1 MSSYI
6 GGIIGLAVGVV
17 ILANVYIST
26 VKGVN
31 TTALGFTT
39 AETSMWSLLTL
50 IGIVGFVYG
59 VLNLFGLA

>member
-6 GGIIGLAVGVV
+6 GGLIGLSVGVV
-17 ILANVYIST
+17 ILANVYINT
-26 VKGVN
+26 VKTTN
-31 TTALGFTT
+31 TTELSFTA

-50 IGIVGFVYG
+50 VGIVGFVYG

>member
-6 GGIIGLAVGVV
+6 GGLIGLSVGVV

-26 VKGVN
+26 VKTTN
-31 TTALGFTT
+31 TTELSFTA

-50 IGIVGFVYG
+50 VGIVGFVYG

>member
-31 TTALGFTT
+31 TTSLGFTT
-39 AETSMWSLLTL
+39 AENSMWSLLTL